1 MGRLR
6 SEDIETTGA
15 SDALPA
21 PLVAPALEKTQISKY
36 HTRGGHGFAAEDAN
50 NFADTIRGKSAEV
63 VGTSCELNG
72 ADRVVDGLLV
82 QSKYFQ
88 SAPETVAAAFDSS
101 SGYYRYTGQV
111 LEVPRDQ
118 YVACVE
124 LMRDRIA
131 QGKVPEF
138 SNPADA
144 EKIVQRG
151 TVTYKQ
157 ARNIA
162 RAGNVD
168 SLTFDA
174 GTQAVTSTFVA
185 TVSFVVTFA
194 QSRWRGESTQDA
206 TRESLKRA
214 IVDGSTTLIT
224 GVASAQLLRTK
235 AAAAGVVSVRSG
247 VKAISGTAVGRA
259 AVHRIAAGSLGKAVY
274 GAAAVN
280 HVSKLLRTNAITGTV
295 ATAVTITPDFYRA
308 AFDRSISWRQFTK
321 NASVNVT
328 GVATGTAGWMIGAG
342 VGATIGTAVPVI
354 GTAAGGVVG
363 GIVGALGGGL
373 GGSAA
378 AKIVADTVAD
388 DDSKH
393 LLTVLQDEIQTLA
406 FEYMLMDDEVEHI
419 ASEVK
424 RTANPKW
431 LRYMFKESNKATG
444 EDGLRKL
451 VRIEFEPQFEAIIRK
466 RPKIALPS
474 VGQVEGEVLKLVETL
489 ATNADQSAIARGTL
503 SEAEVSDRPSWGEA
517 LYGEAT
523 CADQSL

>member
-1 MGRLR
+1 MGKLR

-21 PLVAPALEKTQISKY
+21 PLVAQALEKTQITRY

-63 VGTSCELNG
+63 VGVSCELNG
-72 ADRVVDGLLV
+72 ADRVVDGLRV

-101 SGYYRYTGQV
+101 SGYYRYTRQV
-111 LEVPRDQ
+111 LEVPKDQ
-118 YVACVE
+118 YVDCVE

-144 EKIVQRG
+144 EKLVQRG

-168 SLTFDA
+168 SLIFDA

-214 IVDGSTTLIT
+214 IVDGSTALIT
-224 GVASAQLLRTK
+224 GIASAQLLRTK

-489 ATNADQSAIARGTL
+489 ATNADQSAIAHGTL
-503 SEAEVSDRPSWGEA
+503 SEAEVSDRPR
-517 LYGEAT
+517 
-523 CADQSL
+523 